1 MRRAV
6 AGLTLLAAC
15 ASSRAPPSDTGARP
29 GALSPSSAQTPLP
42 PPAFRLPTDVRPT
55 REQLSLRIDPRTTT
69 FSGTVR
75 ITLSVGAPV
84 PMFWLHAQ
92 ELQIGR
98 AAIVQGGAE
107 RPARTVSAPP
117 DLLGI
122 IPGGPL
128 VPGTA
133 ELVIDYQGPL
143 DTERSRGLYRV
154 DEADRPYA
162 YTFFE
167 PVDARRAFPCFDEPS
182 FKIPWELEITT
193 PAGNGVYANAR
204 ESVRRTAPD
213 GWETV
218 RFEPTRPL
226 PSYLVAFGVGPFDP
240 VPGDPAGHHKT
251 PLRFVVPKGRGP
263 ELAYARRVM
272 PRIVALLEDATDLP
286 YPYGKLDVLVVPR
299 FWGTMEHPGLVALG
313 QPLMLM
319 PPGGN
324 SVARQQ
330 RGASITVHE
339 LAHYWYGDLV
349 TTAWWDDTWLN
360 EAFGTWIDLKVTD
373 RLEPHWRWH
382 RRAIPRREQ
391 ALAADSL
398 ASAKRIRQP
407 VHSREDVDASFDA
420 PLTYFKG
427 STVIAMFER
436 WIGEDLWRRA
446 MAGYLRGHADG
457 NATSDELYRS
467 LDSGTGR
474 SVSALLSTFV
484 DQPGFPLISASLRC
498 GPKAP
503 PTVELSQERFVPAGV
518 EASRDALWQT
528 PVCVRASRGRRV
540 ERACTVL
547 QTRSG
552 SLTLP
557 ASLRGC
563 PDWVLVNDGGLAYY
577 RVAYTYDLRARLLAL
592 PTSSLSAEEQVA
604 LASDLS
610 ALTERG
616 DVPVEET
623 LSEAVKLARQKD
635 SDLASMGWALLER
648 WLRTDRLSPQLRAR
662 RAELIRSLGQRQGR
676 TIGWTA
682 RTGEAVD
689 ARELRGTL
697 LPLVALEGEDRQLQA
712 EAGRRARAWLKDRS
726 GADEDVVEQVLA
738 VAAARGDAPL
748 FETMV
753 KEALVA
759 PVLTDRTRI
768 IEALGRFEDPALAA
782 RARALL
788 DDPRFELRDTAHILS
803 VQMSRAETRPAAWP
817 ILRDRAGALVPRM
830 RDDEAKWMIS
840 SIGASC
846 DPALRDE
853 AERTLGP
860 VITRID
866 GGPFAFRQ
874 ALGSIGR
881 CVAVHART
889 DDPAR
894 AWLVSQTRQ
903 SRPAAPRR

>member
-1 MRRAV
+1 MPS
-6 AGLTLLAAC
+6 
-15 ASSRAPPSDTGARP
+15 ASATAPV
-29 GALSPSSAQTPLP
+29 TPLP

-55 REQLSLRIDPRTTT
+55 RERLSLRIDPRATT

-75 ITLSVGAPV
+75 ITLAVGAAV

-92 ELQIGR
+92 DLQILR
-98 AAIVQGGAE
+98 ATVVQSGAE

-117 DLLGI
+117 DFLGI
-122 IPGGPL
+122 LPGAPL
-128 VPGTA
+128 VAGNA
-133 ELVIDYQGPL
+133 ELVLDYQGLL

-154 DEADRPYA
+154 DEADTPYV

-182 FKIPWELEITT
+182 FKIPWDVEITT
-193 PAGNGVYANAR
+193 PSGNGVYANAP
-204 ESVRRTAPD
+204 EAGRRSAPG
-213 GWETV
+213 GWESV

-226 PSYLVAFGVGPFDP
+226 PSYLVAFGVGPFEA
-240 VPGDPAGHHKT
+240 VPGDPAGNNRT
-251 PLRFVVPKGRGP
+251 PLRFIVPKGHGP

-272 PRIVALLEDATDLP
+272 PRIVGLLEDATDVA
-286 YPYGKLDVLVVPR
+286 YPYRKLDVLVVPR

-313 QPLMLM
+313 QPLMLI
-319 PPGGN
+319 PARAHA
-324 SVARQQ
+324 VARRQ
-330 RGASITVHE
+330 RGASIAVHE

-373 RLEPHWRWH
+373 RLEPAWRWH
-382 RRAIPRREQ
+382 RRAIERREK

-398 ASAKRIRQP
+398 ATAKRIRQP
-407 VHSREDVDASFDA
+407 VQSREDVDASFDA

-436 WIGEDLWRRA
+436 WLGEDPWRRA

-457 NATSDELYRS
+457 NATTEDLYRS
-467 LDSGTGR
+467 LDAGTGR
-474 SVSALLSTFV
+474 NVSALLNTFV
-484 DQPGFPLISASLRC
+484 DQPGFPLITASVRC
-498 GPKAP
+498 GTKGS
-503 PTVELSQERFVPAGV
+503 PTLELSQERFVPAGV
-518 EASRDALWQT
+518 DVSRDASWRL

-547 QTRSG
+547 EARSG

-557 ASLRGC
+557 ASLHGC

-577 RVAYTYDLRARLLAL
+577 RVAYAPALRARLLAL
-592 PTSSLSAEEQVA
+592 PGSALSAEEQVA

-616 DVPVEET
+616 DVPVLDVLTE
-623 LSEAVKLARQKD
+623 SAHLARQRD
-635 SDLASMGWALLER
+635 SDLASTGWELLET
-648 WLRTDRLSPQLRAR
+648 WLRTDRLPPEVRAR
-662 RAELIRSLGQRQGR
+662 RAELIRKLGQTQARA
-676 TIGWTA
+676 IGWTA
-682 RTGEAVD
+682 RPGETVD
-689 ARELRGTL
+689 ARELRHSL
-697 LPLVALEGEDRQLQA
+697 LPLVALDGDDRQLQA
-712 EAGRRARAWLKDRS
+712 EAARMARAWLKDRS
-726 GADEDVVEQVLA
+726 GADEDVVEPVLA
-738 VAAARGDAPL
+738 VAAARGDAAL

-753 KEALVA
+753 QEALA
-759 PVLTDRTRI
+759 ARVLNDRTRI
-768 IEALGRFEDPALAA
+768 IEALGRFENPALAA

-788 DDPRFELRDTAHILS
+788 EDPRFELRDTAHLLS
-803 VQMSRAETRPAAWP
+803 LQMSRAETRPGAWP
-817 ILRDRAGALVPRM
+817 ILRERASSLVPRM
-830 RDDEAKWMIS
+830 RDDEAKSMIS

-860 VITRID
+860 IVTRIN

-874 ALGSIGR
+874 ALGQITR
-881 CVAVHART
+881 CAAVHDRT
-889 DDPAR
+889 DAPAQ
-894 AWLVSQTRQ
+894 AWLVSQTQ
-903 SRPAAPRR
+903 PSRPAAPRR